1 MLLALCALCCLAAV
15 ATVVGVPTKLPSEQV
30 PHPDDPD
37 QSPLP
42 AGGIPGYG
50 DQPPAV
56 RSPVLYAP
64 VL

>member
-1 MLLALCALCCLAAV
+1 MYVLRALCCLAAV

-42 AGGIPGYG
+42 SGGIPGYG

-56 RSPVLYAP
+56 RSPVLRSP